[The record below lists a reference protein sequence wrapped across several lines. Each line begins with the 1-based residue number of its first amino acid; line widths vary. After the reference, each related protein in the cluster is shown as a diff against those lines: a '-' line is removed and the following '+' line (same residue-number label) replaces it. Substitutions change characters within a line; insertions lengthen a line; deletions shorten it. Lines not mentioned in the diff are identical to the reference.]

1 MIPGIGSELSTFS
14 VAKPFVDSSAATDAV
29 VDVDSSPS
37 VVVCIVVT
45 EEVGDVRI
53 GVDSEEADVIKTL
66 SEAGDFEDFGE
77 LLKSNIVKFCI

>member
-45 EEVGDVRI
+45 DDVRI
-53 GVDSEEADVIKTL
+53 GVDSEEADVSKTL